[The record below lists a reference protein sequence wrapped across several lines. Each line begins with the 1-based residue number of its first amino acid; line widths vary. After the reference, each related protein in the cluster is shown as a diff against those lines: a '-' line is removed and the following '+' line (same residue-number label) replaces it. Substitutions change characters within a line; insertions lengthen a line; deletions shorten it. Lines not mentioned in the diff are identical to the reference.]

1 MATQYDGS
9 VRIDTRI
16 NTTNFNA
23 GMKKLKAAA
32 TDALIVVLNA
42 TNGVLL
48 GLLRVRNALVA
59 FGSFGV
65 AVFKKL
71 LLGGLLLFA
80 VTAAKV
86 FATLR
91 ESMQEI
97 INLRGG
103 TLAQDVEGIKNQFT
117 ELRYAVA
124 NAFLPLVEFAIPYIR
139 LALDWLIRL
148 FNQVAMITAAFIGQK
163 EVMQVIAGSAQK
175 IADANK
181 KSEKA
186 ARGQLAAFDQI
197 SVLQKPQE
205 AETSDL
211 PKVATELVP
220 ITDDILQNVSAIK
233 AEIAEWFADPEG
245 KLKELGQTLSDG
257 FKDFI
262 FWEEWVMFFQRAWQ
276 RTVDFVKSEWDGIRT
291 FFANTWEF
299 IKADFALLGD
309 FFKGIWDGVVE
320 GISRGWNTAVEL
332 IQNGFATIG
341 NVLENAKET
350 WAAVADS
357 WRQVLDGI
365 IEFLTGVFTGNW
377 RQAWDGITNIF
388 DGILNGWKS
397 IFKGAINAMIELIN
411 GLLRAVVIGINAVA
425 EALSGINITIPD
437 WVPGIGGSSLN
448 FNIPSIT
455 APQIPRLATG
465 AVIPPNA
472 EFAAILGDN
481 KRENEIL
488 APESTIRRII
498 QEELGSGSQT
508 IDNVITLDGEVIY
521 RNQKRVGTRHG
532 KSLISGGVV

>member
-9 VRIDTRI
+9 IRIDTRV
-16 NTTNFNA
+16 NTGNFNA

-197 SVLQKPQE
+197 NVLQKPQQDE
-205 AETSDL
+205 LADV
-211 PKVATELVP
+211 PGVATKLVP
-220 ITDDILQNVSAIK
+220 ITDEILTKVQNIK
-233 AEIAEWFADPEG
+233 DEIAKWFADPIGE
-245 KLKELGQTLSDG
+245 LKN
-257 FKDFI
+257 FV
-262 FWEEWVMFFQRAWQ
+262 FWEEWVMFFQRAWA
-276 RTVDFVKSEWDGIRT
+276 RTVEFVKNEWDGVKT
-291 FFANTWEF
+291 FFSNTWEF
-299 IKADFALLGD
+299 IKADFAILGD

-320 GISRGWNTAVEL
+320 GISRGWNTIVALV
-332 IQNGFATIG
+332 QNGFATIG
-341 NVLENAKET
+341 NIFENAKET
-350 WAAVADS
+350 WAAVADA
-357 WRQVLDGI
+357 WRQVLNGI
-365 IEFLTGVFTGNW
+365 IDFVAGVFTGNW
-377 RQAWDGITNIF
+377 QRAWDGITNIF